1 MNSPSP
7 SLPTPLSLPLSS
19 TEVIDTVKG
28 EVAALG
34 LDPYD
39 DFKDMEDHAES
50 ALLKVILGND
60 DFIETVSY

>member
-1 MNSPSP
+1 M
-7 SLPTPLSLPLSS
+7 
-19 TEVIDTVKG
+19 IDNVKG

-60 DFIETVSY
+60 DFIETVSHLRTFSLNLLKSVERWTK